1 MKIGQRTIGHEHRPY
16 VIAELGVNHDGDRLR
31 AIELVDA
38 AHAAGANAVKVQWF
52 VADRLL
58 GRAAR
63 LARYQQSGGAPDPIA
78 MLRALELTPDVLAEI
93 ARHAAD
99 LGLGA
104 IATLF
109 SVEHVPA
116 ATQCGFDAF
125 KTASPDIVNRPLI
138 EALAATGTPLLVS
151 TGAATMAE
159 VDMVS
164 AWLGTHDHLLM
175 HCVSAY
181 PTPDALASLAGRAAM
196 CRVYPRALGYSDHT
210 TAEDTGAL
218 AVAAGACILEKHL
231 TLDRRGSGPDH
242 AMSLDPG
249 AFERYVRLAH
259 RAHRML
265 GAPSKR
271 VLDIERDVREVSRQS
286 VTARCELPAGHVLEP
301 EELTIKR
308 PGIGIAPWRLA
319 ETFGRR
325 LARPVAADMPL
336 TDEDLA

>member
-1 MKIGQRTIGHEHRPY
+1 MKIGQRTIGPEHRPY
-16 VIAELGVNHDGDRLR
+16 VIAELGVNHDGGRER
-31 AIELVDA
+31 ALELVDA
-38 AHAAGANAVKVQWF
+38 AHAAGADAVKVQWF
-52 VADRLL
+52 EAHRLL

-63 LARYQQSGGAPDPIA
+63 LARYQQVGGARNPLQ
-78 MLRALELTPDVLAEI
+78 MLRALELAPDVLAEI
-93 ARHAAD
+93 TRRAAGM
-99 LGLGA
+99 GLGA

-116 ATQCGFDAF
+116 AVQCGFDAF
-125 KTASPDIVNRPLI
+125 KTASPDIINRPLV
-138 EALAATGTPLLVS
+138 EALAATGRPLLVS

-164 AWLGTHDHLLM
+164 AWLGTHDYLLM

-181 PTPDALASLAGRAAM
+181 PTPDAMASLAGRAAM
-196 CRVYPRALGYSDHT
+196 CRVNPRALGYSDHT

-231 TLDRRGSGPDH
+231 TLDNRDAGPDH

-265 GAPSKR
+265 GAASKG
-271 VLDIERDVREVSRQS
+271 VLEIERDVREVSRQS
-286 VTARCELPAGHVLEP
+286 VTARCELPAGHVLES
-301 EELTIKR
+301 EELTLKR

-319 ETFGRR
+319 ETIGRR